1 MEINFTNK
9 QISKE
14 LFNKTLNNQFSQ
26 LALVSQENS
35 GSLFTIDDFFTK
47 YEELFYLIPKQGE
60 INSHEYLINKS
71 AQYIPISIDN
81 SVDVEALLSEITQL
95 RQQVLIQTK
104 LLEEIK

>member
-26 LALVSQENS
+26 LTLAGQENS
-35 GSLFTIDDFFTK
+35 GSLFTIEDFFNK
-47 YEELFYLIPKQGE
+47 YEEFFYLIPKQGE
-60 INSHEYLINKS
+60 INSHEYIVNKS

-81 SVDVEALLSEITQL
+81 SVDTQALLNEITQL
-95 RQQVLIQTK
+95 RQQVLTQTK
-104 LLEEIK
+104 LLESLK